1 MLAVQDAVRICE
13 KAISEAQDKI
23 DEMNDDDLKESREII
38 ELLKENVVNWTKKQ
52 KVENTGEG
60 KPETKEE

>member
-13 KAISEAQDKI
+13 KAISEAHDKI